1 MDCPPGFEIKK
12 EEEHMIIKNTP
23 KGRRLVKQ
31 LSDYLRNTTP
41 YFRPMVD
48 KGWNCGEDIR
58 FEIASVGDDSPVIIS
73 TAYTPAGGFWF
84 KVRLLSNQIEDPYT
98 LMLLSHRLAASETV
112 LIHMKSM
119 VEEAQPE
126 ISDYAA

>member
-1 MDCPPGFEIKK
+1 
-12 EEEHMIIKNTP
+12 MIIKNTP

-31 LSDYLRNTTP
+31 LSDYLSNTTP

-48 KGWNCGEDIR
+48 KSWNCGEDIR
-58 FEIASVGDDSPVIIS
+58 FEIASVGDDNPVIIS
-73 TAYTPAGGFWF
+73 TAYTPASGFWF
-84 KVRLLSNQIEDPYT
+84 KVRLLSSQIEDSYT

-112 LIHMKSM
+112 LINMKNM

-126 ISDYAA
+126 ISGYAA

>member
-1 MDCPPGFEIKK
+1 MV
-12 EEEHMIIKNTP
+12 IKNTS

-31 LSDYLRNTTP
+31 LSDYLCDTTS

-48 KGWNCGEDIR
+48 KGWNCGKDIR

-73 TAYTPAGGFWF
+73 TAYTLAGGFWF
-84 KVRLLSNQIEDPYT
+84 KVRLLSTQIEDPFI
-98 LMLLSHRLAASETV
+98 LMQLSHRLAASESL
-112 LIHMKSM
+112 LIHMRNM

-126 ISDYAA
+126 ISDHAA

>member
-1 MDCPPGFEIKK
+1 
-12 EEEHMIIKNTP
+12 MIIKNTP

-73 TAYTPAGGFWF
+73 TAYTPADGFWF
-84 KVRLLSNQIEDPYT
+84 KVRLLSNQIEDPFV
-98 LMLLSHRLAASETV
+98 LMQLSHRLAASETV